1 MPVASR
7 SCAFRPRSPAFTE
20 DLPRDMPA
28 MTNSRDTVDEE
39 PLPVAMALDRRQ
51 PVADQVYQAL
61 RSAIVTVRLLPGTAI
76 SENRICR
83 HFGVS
88 RTPARAAVL
97 RLAEEGLIDV
107 YPQQGSF
114 VSPIR
119 MRDVE
124 DARFIR
130 RALEAAILTE
140 AMALWTPEMSAT
152 ARAIIDSQAT
162 ALAAGD
168 IERVF
173 QEDMRFHRAFSVFAG
188 REGVWDSILGTMA
201 RLSRIVR
208 LFGRPDRLPVVI
220 AEHHAI
226 VDAIEAGDAGAAV
239 RSLEYHLDRIFVML
253 KQVPERYSPYV
264 TD

>member
-1 MPVASR
+1 
-7 SCAFRPRSPAFTE
+7 
-20 DLPRDMPA
+20 MPA
-28 MTNSRDTVDEE
+28 MSVTRDTVDEA

-51 PVADQVYQAL
+51 PVVDQVYQAL
-61 RSAIVTVRLLPGTAI
+61 RTAIVTVRLLPGTAI

-114 VSPIR
+114 VAPIR

-130 RALEAAILTE
+130 RSLEISILVEAVAA
-140 AMALWTPEMSAT
+140 WTPDMSVEARRVVESQ
-152 ARAIIDSQAT
+152 ARAI
-162 ALAAGD
+162 AAGD
-168 IERVF
+168 VDLVF
-173 QEDMRFHRAFSVFAG
+173 QEDMRFHRTFSVFAG

-201 RLSRIVR
+201 RLSRMVR
-208 LFGRPDRLPVVI
+208 LFGEPERLPVVV

-226 VDAIEAGDAGAAV
+226 IDAIETGDEAAAV

-253 KQVPERYSPYV
+253 RQVPEQYSPYV

>member
-1 MPVASR
+1 MQ
-7 SCAFRPRSPAFTE
+7 
-20 DLPRDMPA
+20 A
-28 MTNSRDTVDEE
+28 MSVPRDTVDEE
-39 PLPVAMALDRRQ
+39 PLPVAMGLDRRQ
-51 PVADQVYQAL
+51 SVGDQVYQAL

-88 RTPARAAVL
+88 RTPARAAIL

-130 RALEAAILTE
+130 RSLEVAILVE
-140 AMALWTPEMSAT
+140 ATAAWTPEMSVK
-152 ARAIIDSQAT
+152 ARCIIESQAC

-168 IERVF
+168 LELVF
-173 QEDMRFHRAFSVFAG
+173 QEDMRFHREFSVFAG

-208 LFGRPDRLPVVI
+208 LFGKPERLPVVV

-226 VDAIEAGDAGAAV
+226 IDAIETGDAAAAV
-239 RSLEYHLDRIFVML
+239 ESLEYHLDRIFVML
-253 KQVPERYSPYV
+253 RQVPEQYSPYV

>member
-1 MPVASR
+1 
-7 SCAFRPRSPAFTE
+7 
-20 DLPRDMPA
+20 MPA
-28 MTNSRDTVDEE
+28 TALQRDVQQDAD
-39 PLPVAMALDRRQ
+39 PLPVSIVLERRQ

-61 RSAIVTVRLLPGTAI
+61 RNAIVTVRLLPGTSI

-119 MRDVE
+119 MGDVE

-130 RALEAAILTE
+130 RSLEISIMIEAA
-140 AMALWTPEMSAT
+140 AVWTPEMSAQS
-152 ARAIIDSQAT
+152 RAIVRSHAQAIEGDDIDA
-162 ALAAGD
+162 
-168 IERVF
+168 VF
-173 QEDMRFHRAFSVFAG
+173 REDMRFHRAFSDFAG
-188 REGVWDSILGTMA
+188 RGGVWDSILGAMA

-208 LFGRPDRLPVVI
+208 LFGKPERLPVVL
-220 AEHHAI
+220 AEHSAI
-226 VDAIEAGDAGAAV
+226 LDALDAGDPAAAV
-239 RSLEYHLDRIFVML
+239 GALAYHLDKIFVML
-253 KQVPERYSPYV
+253 KQVPEQYSPYV
-264 TD
+264 AD